1 MKKALIPIKEVIGSK
16 KSSGTLFPKR
26 LVVNDFE
33 ILAEKCF
40 KFFSELGPKFK
51 LIKKSSGSGETS
63 SVITTHTS
71 PSVFKRMRYIFNLFI
86 EKKTFPNQL
95 KIPEVAPLFK
105 TAIMH

>member
-1 MKKALIPIKEVIGSK
+1 MIWKRHWSLLVIGSK

-63 SVITTHTS
+63 SVITTHTW
-71 PSVFKRMRYIFNLFI
+71 PSVFKPMRYIFNLFI